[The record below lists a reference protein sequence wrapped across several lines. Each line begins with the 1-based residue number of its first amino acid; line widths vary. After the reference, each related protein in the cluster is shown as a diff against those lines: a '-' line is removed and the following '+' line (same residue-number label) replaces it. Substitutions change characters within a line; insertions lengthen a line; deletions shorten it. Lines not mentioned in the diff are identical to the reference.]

1 VTQQIKPSPIDNT
14 ELIKEYPELIVR
26 DGQRWSEG
34 FVSHQGSI
42 MIVASKPI
50 LTSLDEGPSSGTM
63 IFLKV
68 LDKNSMAEISDLA
81 LNTIN
86 LYTISNIQND
96 FSTFPDREDLDEN
109 FYVLPRGKDK
119 ISGF

>member
-1 VTQQIKPSPIDNT
+1 MTQQIKPSPIDNT